1 MKYVITKRDRAILIA
16 LFGILVLG
24 GVYYFVYMGYTDKTA
39 QLKTQNQAL
48 QSRVDVLQS
57 IADQQAELVTQ
68 TNENNALAEKILSR
82 FPSNIYEEDVILF
95 AKALQEFAP
104 YELIPNVGIGAPA
117 SAFTFAD
124 INAQTSEIVN
134 GYIPAEVSGAPA
146 PVPADGGAPAPEG
159 DVAAEPAPQ
168 PENAPD
174 PAIMPALYLRNVTIA
189 GETDYDGFK
198 NSIRFINDNLD
209 RSNLTVNASYDI
221 TTGMLQAS
229 MNIGRYY
236 VTGTG
241 KQYVEPQIRDV
252 IQGTDNIFGTIS
264 LTDQRPVNNS
274 TNTGEANAESENE

>member
-16 LFGILVLG
+16 LFGILVLA
-24 GVYYFVYMGYTDKTA
+24 GVYYFVYMGYKDKTA
-39 QLKTQNQAL
+39 QLKSENQAI

-57 IADQQAELVTQ
+57 IADQQAELVAQ
-68 TNENNALAEKILSR
+68 TNENNALSDKILTR

-104 YELIPNVGIGAPA
+104 YELIPSVGIGAPV
-117 SAFTFAD
+117 SSFTYPD

-134 GYIPAEVSGAPA
+134 GYIPAEVAGGAATAPA
-146 PVPADGGAPAPEG
+146 E
-159 DVAAEPAPQ
+159 AAEPTAEGEAAPQ
-168 PENAPD
+168 PEGAPD
-174 PAIMPALYLRNVTIA
+174 PGTLPEMFIRNVTMV

-198 NSIRFINDNLD
+198 NSIRFVNDNLD
-209 RSNLTVNASYDI
+209 RSSLVVNASYDI

-229 MNIGRYY
+229 LNVGRYY

-264 LTDQRPVNNS
+264 LSEQRPVSNTTHTEENND
-274 TNTGEANAESENE
+274 TAGE